1 MGLVVPESSAHGPL
15 DRVKRHALAVILLRV
30 LKDRP
35 VQIVLRARKEPGQ
48 VLKLVEVDLFPILKR
63 LRQVTTGLLVVK
75 ASLFRILEQVLA
87 NDVCHRVLL
96 TGEAIQL
103 ARALREFA
111 VGGETRR
118 VDVLQVD
125 VLLGVVGDLDDVAAR
140 HAFADPLAIQDG
152 EIRTTLGGKL
162 GKDLVVPLRGANQVA
177 LD

>member
-1 MGLVVPESSAHGPL
+1 MHGRAIQPLLGPIEELGDVVVLVPVPGGRQIAVVLGLEC
-15 DRVKRHALAVILLRV
+15 LL
-30 LKDRP
+30 
-35 VQIVLRARKEPGQ
+35 
-48 VLKLVEVDLFPILKR
+48 
-63 LRQVTTGLLVVK
+63 LLGV
-75 ASLFRILEQVLA
+75 LEQVLA
-87 NDVCHRVLL
+87 HDIRQRVLL
-96 TGEAIQL
+96 ARQAVQL

>member
-1 MGLVVPESSAHGPL
+1 MHGRAIQALLGPIEELGDVVVLVPVPGGRQIAVVLGLEC
-15 DRVKRHALAVILLRV
+15 LL
-30 LKDRP
+30 
-35 VQIVLRARKEPGQ
+35 
-48 VLKLVEVDLFPILKR
+48 
-63 LRQVTTGLLVVK
+63 LLGV
-75 ASLFRILEQVLA
+75 LEQVLA
-87 NDVCHRVLL
+87 HDIRQRVLF
-96 TGEAIQL
+96 ARQAVQL
-103 ARALREFA
+103 ARALGVFA